1 MGIVT
6 RMAIL
11 EGVKMDNYEVERMI
25 ADISRN
31 LEDLTYRLFTLE
43 EGLANMSAYLEEQ
56 KEERIDA

>member
-25 ADISRN
+25 ADISRT

-56 KEERIDA
+56 REERIDA

>member
-1 MGIVT
+1 
-6 RMAIL
+6 MAIL